1 MLWRVSP
8 AHLFR
13 RVVEA
18 KKTTAELQRGG
29 RGEESVQ
36 AESRRHLRRR
46 APRRVYPTAAL
57 RQLNCFGLQYCG
69 AGSALTTERKELSPA
84 PPNTSLN
91 ERKLMNCPKCGNNL
105 PNDARFCSVCGSN
118 LSATAGAGVQAPPSA
133 PPSGYAGAG
142 GIRIDSD
149 GRGSGR
155 GYSFE
160 VLYQGNI

>member
-8 AHLFR
+8 ARLFR

-57 RQLNCFGLQYCG
+57 RQL
-69 AGSALTTERKELSPA
+69 
-84 PPNTSLN
+84 
-91 ERKLMNCPKCGNNL
+91 
-105 PNDARFCSVCGSN
+105 
-118 LSATAGAGVQAPPSA
+118 
-133 PPSGYAGAG
+133 
-142 GIRIDSD
+142 
-149 GRGSGR
+149 
-155 GYSFE
+155 
-160 VLYQGNI
+160 